1 MYDFGKGKALEKI
14 RHTLTPTVGFT
25 YRPDFSDP
33 KYGYYKTVQSDTLGN
48 TTLYSPFSNGLY
60 GVPASGRSASLT
72 FSLVQTL
79 EMKVRSQH
87 DTSGSKKVTLIDNF
101 SISSSYNFVAD
112 TLNMAPLSMN
122 LRTNISQS
130 LG

>member
-48 TTLYSPFSNGLY
+48 TTLYSPFSNVWCPCVGTKRLFDIQF
-60 GVPASGRSASLT
+60 GADLGD
-72 FSLVQTL
+72 
-79 EMKVRSQH
+79 E
-87 DTSGSKKVTLIDNF
+87 SKKPAGYIRIEKN
-101 SISSSYNFVAD
+101 YAD
-112 TLNMAPLSMN
+112 
-122 LRTNISQS
+122 R
-130 LG
+130 